1 MTEPQT
7 SENDRI
13 DSQQEAIE
21 QLLQMAPEAMPEYVA
36 NLTKERSDDELADIF
51 EGLPIK
57 EREQAWHCVP
67 LERQVDVLVEM
78 GDQVKESIIEV
89 LTPAEQIS
97 LIDTVD
103 AEELVELSETLSDDT
118 IDAALKSMD
127 EEQRQYYQESQL
139 YREDEIGHWVD
150 HDIIIMAHTMRVRD
164 ALRLIRKSEFE
175 HVEGIY
181 IVDRIGNYS
190 GMVRVRTLLNSQE
203 HEILSELQQDIEP
216 LLAVEDVDVCI
227 EKVLRTD
234 LYALPV
240 VNRPGKLIGRF
251 DTTDAARFYK
261 EQLDAR
267 VLTAAGLDDEADLFE
282 PVIKSS
288 KTRAFWLGLN
298 LLTAFMSSW
307 FIGLFEATLQEVVAL
322 AVLMP
327 IVASMGGI
335 AGSQTLTLLIRGMAL
350 NQVTPSNFKVFF
362 TKEMKVSL
370 INGVLW
376 STVIFALT
384 YFWFGSIALAGVI
397 LLAIII
403 NIVCAA
409 FFGVI
414 IPVVLDKFNL
424 DPALSGSVLLTTF
437 TDIIGFV
444 AFLGFGTLFLL

>member
-1 MTEPQT
+1 MIETKPSDIERTTP
-7 SENDRI
+7 
-13 DSQQEAIE
+13 QQEIIE
-21 QLLQMAPEAMPEYVA
+21 QLIQMPAEAMPEYVESLA
-36 NLTKERSDDELADIF
+36 KERSDDELADIF

-67 LERQVDVLVEM
+67 LDRQVDVLVEM
-78 GDQVKESIIEV
+78 GDQVKESIVEV

-118 IDAALKSMD
+118 IDAALQSMD
-127 EEQRQYYQESQL
+127 DEQRQYYQESQL

-150 HDIIIMAHTMRVRD
+150 HDLIIMAHSMRVRD
-164 ALRLIRKSEFE
+164 ALRLIRKSQID
-175 HVEGIY
+175 HVEGVY
-181 IVDRIGNYS
+181 IVDRIGNYL
-190 GMVRVRTLLNSQE
+190 GVVRVRTLLNSQE
-203 HEILSELQQDIEP
+203 HEVLAELQEDIEP
-216 LLAVEDVDVCI
+216 LLAVEDIDTCI

-251 DTTDAARFYK
+251 DTSDAARFYK

-282 PVIKSS
+282 PVLKSS

-307 FIGLFEATLQEVVAL
+307 FIGLFEATLQQVVAL

-327 IVASMGGI
+327 VVASMGGI
-335 AGSQTLTLLIRGMAL
+335 AGSQTLTLLIRGLAL
-350 NQVTPSNFKVFF
+350 NQVTPSNFRVFF
-362 TKEMKVSL
+362 TKEVKVGL

-376 STVIFALT
+376 AAVIFAIT

-397 LLAIII
+397 FLAIII
-403 NIVCAA
+403 NIVSAA
-409 FFGVI
+409 LFGVL
-414 IPVVLDKFNL
+414 IPMILKKFNI
-424 DPALSGSVLLTTF
+424 DPALSGAVLLTTF

-444 AFLGFGTLFLL
+444 AFLGFGTLILL